1 MNQFTENVQFFIC
14 LRFDDPGTDGLD
26 IEAYNLSDSG
36 LLCKGTGNFKLSIK
50 FRGYK
55 VAFDWWSCLW
65 QQSCVTYRLSSDY
78 FVFSTFLF

>member
-36 LLCKGTGNFKLSIK
+36 LLCKGTGNFPLSSGATKSLSIGGLVYDN
-50 FRGYK
+50 R
-55 VAFDWWSCLW
+55 V
-65 QQSCVTYRLSSDY
+65 V
-78 FVFSTFLF
+78 